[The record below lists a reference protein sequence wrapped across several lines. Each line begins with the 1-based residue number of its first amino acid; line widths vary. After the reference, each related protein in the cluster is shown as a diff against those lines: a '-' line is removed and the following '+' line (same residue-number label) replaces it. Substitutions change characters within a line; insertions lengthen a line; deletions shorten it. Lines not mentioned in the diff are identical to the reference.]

1 MYYSYDTVS
10 EAIKELKQ
18 RGYTLDFNLKENCLV
33 CDDDTSASSVF
44 DINDFEIVEAHRF
57 EGISDPADE
66 AAVYAIES
74 NKGDKGVLVTG
85 YGTSAEGLSADM
97 VNKLHMHHKN

>member
-1 MYYSYDTVS
+1 MYYVYDTVS
-10 EAIKELKQ
+10 EAVKGLKQ

-33 CDDDTSASSVF
+33 CHDDTLTSSVF
-44 DINDFEIVEAHRF
+44 DINDFEIVEAYRF
-57 EGISDPADE
+57 EGNSDPADE

-85 YGTSAEGLSADM
+85 YGTSAEGMSADM
-97 VNKLHMHHKN
+97 AKKLHMHKN

>member
-1 MYYSYDTVS
+1 MYYAYDTVS
-10 EAIKELKQ
+10 EAVKELKR
-18 RGYTLDFNLKENCLV
+18 RGYTLDFNLKENCLI
-33 CDDDTSASSVF
+33 CHNDQF
-44 DINDFEIVEAHRF
+44 DIDDFEIVEAYRF

-85 YGTSAEGLSADM
+85 YGTSAEGISADIAR
-97 VNKLHMHHKN
+97 KLQLHHKN